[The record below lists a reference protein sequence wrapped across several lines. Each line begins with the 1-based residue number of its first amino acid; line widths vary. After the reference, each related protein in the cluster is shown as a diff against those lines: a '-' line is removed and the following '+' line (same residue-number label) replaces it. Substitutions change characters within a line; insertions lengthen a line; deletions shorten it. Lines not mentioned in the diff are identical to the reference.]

1 MMLLAACE
9 GTSLSDRIL
18 GVGIA
23 LAILAFWF
31 GVAWL
36 VVWLERE
43 REERGALLGILVVSG
58 GLTTTVLT
66 DLHESLET
74 LALPGLVAL
83 LVMGAGAGHLLRV
96 GIPRGVGAALTGAAF
111 LPLAVVVILL
121 FSTFLGGTCLGEELG

>member
-1 MMLLAACE
+1 MLLAACE
-9 GTSLSDRIL
+9 ATSLSERIF

-23 LAILAFWF
+23 LAVLAFWF

-43 REERGALLGILVVSG
+43 PEERWALVGILVFSG
-58 GLTTTVLT
+58 GLTTAALT
-66 DLHESLET
+66 GLHESLET
-74 LALPGLVAL
+74 LALPGLVTL
-83 LVMGAGAGHLLRV
+83 LVVGAGGGHLLRV